1 MLMLISQSPHQRGVA
16 KFCGSID
23 VGAFL
28 EQKRDNPL
36 MAISRSAHQRGV
48 LTPTGTIDVNAFLDQ
63 EPDNLICSVLVPEA
77 PASAVQ

>member
-36 MAISRSAHQRGV
+36 MAISRSAQQRGV
-48 LTPTGTIDVNAFLDQ
+48 LTPTTGIGVRT
-63 EPDNLICSVLVPEA
+63 VLE
-77 PASAVQ
+77 Q